1 MPESCGSE
9 TVYERTLDGIG
20 VARTKARR
28 ASGLTNAGW
37 RARAKDRR
45 TGRALPR
52 EHDFSVTG
60 LGVAVICVVAAVMF
74 SV

>member
-1 MPESCGSE
+1 
-9 TVYERTLDGIG
+9 
-20 VARTKARR
+20 
-28 ASGLTNAGW
+28 LTNAGW
-37 RARAKDRR
+37 RLRAKDRR
-45 TGRALPR
+45 NGPALPR